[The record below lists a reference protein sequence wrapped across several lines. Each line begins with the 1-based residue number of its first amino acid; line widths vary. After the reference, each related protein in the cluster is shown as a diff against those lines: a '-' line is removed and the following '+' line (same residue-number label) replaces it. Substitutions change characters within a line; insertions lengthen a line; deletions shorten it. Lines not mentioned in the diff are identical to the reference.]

1 MERVR
6 TTLNLSLFIYK
17 MEVRV
22 LAALFVIIGLNEI
35 RYRQNSDSA

>member
-1 MERVR
+1 MEKVR

-17 MEVRV
+17 MEVRI
-22 LAALFVIIGLNEI
+22 LTALFVIIGLNEI